1 MNLKES
7 MLRVLSYVTG
17 RKKTKKSK
25 RKNTLEQVT
34 AKALM
39 DSMYVPIQY
48 MSDDSK
54 LKGRLYYAKQNNK
67 MLSKEDSLF
76 VISYFTET
84 NQKINNIISNYAIQ
98 KVNTRKG

>member
-1 MNLKES
+1 
-7 MLRVLSYVTG
+7 MLRVLSYITG
-17 RKKTKKSK
+17 GNKTKESK
-25 RKNTLEQVT
+25 RKSTLEQVT

-48 MSDDSK
+48 MSDDTK

-67 MLSKEDSLF
+67 ALSTDDSLF
-76 VISYFTET
+76 VISYFTEK

-98 KVNTRKG
+98 KVNTRKR